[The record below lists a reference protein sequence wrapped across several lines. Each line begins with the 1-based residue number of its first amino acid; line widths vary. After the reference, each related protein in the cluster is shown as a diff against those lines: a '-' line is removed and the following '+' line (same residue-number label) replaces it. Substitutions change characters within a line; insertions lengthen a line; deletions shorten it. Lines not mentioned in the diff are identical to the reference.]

1 MHPNPLFRSD
11 DRELQEA
18 LIDRVGFGM
27 VVCATPDGLR
37 AAHTPVMTTGRGTVQ
52 FHLARGNALTPHLD
66 GATALLTINGPDGY
80 VSPRWYDDRD
90 TVPTWDYIALEIDG
104 RVRTMD
110 EDSVEAM
117 LHAII
122 ERHER
127 RVEGERWL
135 AAESSEKTWNM
146 LRKGI
151 VGFELE
157 IEAMRPTFKLSQKR
171 SPQERERIARGHEL
185 SGRSDLAGF
194 MRAYAG

>member
-18 LIDRVGFGM
+18 LIDRIGFGM

-37 AAHTPVMTTGRGTVQ
+37 AAHTPVMTAGRGTVQ

-90 TVPTWDYIALEIDG
+90 TVPTWDYVALEIDG
-104 RVRTMD
+104 RVRKSD
-110 EDSVEAM
+110 EHAVETM

-122 ERHER
+122 ERHES
-127 RVEGERWL
+127 RVEGERWY
-135 AAESSEKTWNM
+135 AKESSEKTWNM

-171 SPQERERIARGHEL
+171 SSQERERIALGLEL